1 MPSEA
6 IRCSDCG
13 ATFKGVPSWLRGAKV
28 KFTCTNCPKR
38 PSRLARY
45 EPPVASAATLK
56 SDTDLETA
64 EIEDLDEEA
73 DLDLPEDLDDP
84 KEEKDIE
91 EKDIEEKDIEEKDI
105 EEKDI

>member
-1 MPSEA
+1 MPTEA

-45 EPPVASAATLK
+45 EPPVVSAAVR
-56 SDTDLETA
+56 
-64 EIEDLDEEA
+64 DEEA
-73 DLDLPEDLDDP
+73 DLEAVEIEDMDEDADLDLSDELDDP
-84 KEEKDIE
+84 KEEKDL
-91 EKDIEEKDIEEKDI
+91 
-105 EEKDI
+105 

>member
-45 EPPVASAATLK
+45 EPPAAIATTLN
-56 SDTDLETA
+56 TDPDMEA
-64 EIEDLDEEA
+64 VENEDLDEEA
-73 DLDLPEDLDDP
+73 DLDLSDEMDDSKED
-84 KEEKDIE
+84 
-91 EKDIEEKDIEEKDI
+91 
-105 EEKDI
+105 

>member
-1 MPSEA
+1 MPTEA

-45 EPPVASAATLK
+45 EPPIVSTVERS
-56 SDTDLETA
+56 SDTDLEAA
-64 EIEDLDEEA
+64 EIEDMDDDA
-73 DLDLPEDLDDP
+73 DLDLSDDLDDS
-84 KEEKDIE
+84 KEDKDI
-91 EKDIEEKDIEEKDI
+91 
-105 EEKDI
+105 

>member
-13 ATFKGVPSWLRGAKV
+13 AVFKGVPSWLRGAKV

-45 EPPVASAATLK
+45 EPPVASAAALN
-56 SDTDLETA
+56 TDAELEA
-64 EIEDLDEEA
+64 GEIEDIDEEA
-73 DLDLPEDLDDP
+73 EIDLPDELDDS
-84 KEEKDIE
+84 KEEKDL
-91 EKDIEEKDIEEKDI
+91 
-105 EEKDI
+105 